1 MSHSAVY
8 RALGIEGHQH
18 RSIRLQEGSVVV
30 RLTMDPERL
39 CCPGCGTS
47 EVVRRGIETRE
58 FQAPPVAGRPVS
70 VLVDVPRLECSA
82 CGTVRQAK
90 VAFAAKGHHC
100 TRSFVRY
107 VIEMRRQMTVKDL
120 AAHLGVSQ
128 WLVRQIEKEYLHRHF
143 SKPKLRHVRRIA
155 IDEISLGGGHRYL
168 TVVLDLERGAVL
180 FVGDGKGAAAL
191 NPFWKRLKASRA
203 RVRAVAMDMSAA
215 YMLAVSLHLPQ
226 ATLVFD
232 RFHVVKLFNDK
243 LSDLRRDLYREAKD
257 QLHKDVLKGTRWLL
271 LKNPENLVDERDE
284 SARLQEALKLNHS
297 LATAYYLKEDLRQLW
312 SQTSKRAAGKFLTSW
327 CRRAEASGI
336 RMLQRFAHTLR
347 CHRRGLLA
355 WYDVP
360 ISTGPLEGTN
370 NKIRTLQ
377 RQAYGFRDRD
387 YFILKIYALHITR
400 YVLVG

>member
-18 RSIRLQEGSVVV
+18 RSIQLQEGSVVI
-30 RLTMDPERL
+30 RLTMHPERL

-47 EVVRRGIETRE
+47 EVVRRGTETRE
-58 FQAPPVAGRPVS
+58 FKAPPIAGRPVS

-82 CGTVRQAK
+82 CGTVRQAR
-90 VAFAAKGHHC
+90 VAFAARDRRC
-100 TRSFVRY
+100 TKSFVRY

-128 WLVRQIEKEYLHRHF
+128 WLVRDLEKEYLHRHF
-143 SKPKLRHVRRIA
+143 SRPKLRHVRRIA
-155 IDEISLGGGHRYL
+155 IDEISIGGGHRYL

-180 FVGDGKGAAAL
+180 FVGEGKGAEAL
-191 NPFWKRLKASRA
+191 DPFWKRLKASRA
-203 RVRAVAMDMSAA
+203 KVRAVAMDMSAA
-215 YMLAVSLHLPQ
+215 YMLAVSGHLPQ

-232 RFHVVKLFNDK
+232 HFHVVKLFNDK

-257 QLHKDVLKGTRWLL
+257 QLHKNVLKGTRWLL

-284 SARLQEALKLNHS
+284 PARLQEALKLNQS

-312 SQTSKRAAGKFLTSW
+312 SQKSKRAARKFLESW
-327 CRRAEASGI
+327 VRRAEASGI

-377 RQAYGFRDRD
+377 RAAYGFRDRD
-387 YFILKIYALHITR
+387 YFILKIYALHTTR
-400 YVLVG
+400 FVLVG

>member
-1 MSHSAVY
+1 MSQSAVY
-8 RALGIEGHQH
+8 RALGVEGHQH
-18 RSIRLQEGSVVV
+18 RSVRFQEGCVVI
-30 RLTMDPERL
+30 RMTMDPERL

-47 EVVRRGIETRE
+47 EVVRRGTETRE
-58 FQAPPVAGRPVS
+58 YKAPPIAGRPVS

-82 CGTVRQAK
+82 CGTVRQAN
-90 VAFAAKGHHC
+90 VAFADRSHRC

-107 VIEMRRQMTVKDL
+107 LIEMRQHMTVKDL

-128 WLVRQIEKEYLHRHF
+128 WLVRNIEKEYLHRHF
-143 SKPKLRHVRRIA
+143 SRPKLRHVRRIA
-155 IDEISLGGGHRYL
+155 IDEISIGGGHRYL

-180 FVGDGKGAAAL
+180 FVGDGKGAEAL
-191 NPFWKRLKASRA
+191 DPFWKRLKASRA
-203 RVRAVAMDMSAA
+203 KVRAVAMDMSAA
-215 YMLAVSLHLPQ
+215 YILAVNGRLPQ

-232 RFHVVKLFNDK
+232 HFHVVKLFNDK
-243 LSDLRRDLYREAKD
+243 LSALRRELYREAKD
-257 QLHKDVLKGTRWLL
+257 QLHKNVLKGTRWLL
-271 LKNPENLVDERDE
+271 LKNPENLEEERDE
-284 SARLQEALKLNHS
+284 SARLREALKLNQS

-312 SQTSKRAAGKFLTSW
+312 SQPGKRAAGKFLTSW
-327 CRRAEASGI
+327 CRCAEASGI

-347 CHRRGLLA
+347 SHRRGLLA

-377 RQAYGFRDRD
+377 RQAYRFRDRD
-387 YFILKIYALHITR
+387 YFILKIYALHMTR